1 MKKRAFPLITL
12 FLCLSSL
19 SFHLNSGMSATGYDF
34 VVVGYWKFDEGL
46 GIMAF
51 DSSGY
56 GNDGELI
63 NGPSWVTGISGSAL
77 RFDGVNDHVNISDS
91 ASLDITSNIRIEA
104 WINPDVNDELMNI
117 VSKRGLLGNY
127 SYTLNMGV
135 LPNLDYP
142 ENGNPGTHP
151 GKIGFLWA
159 SDGTPATEQYL
170 VSNTVIPV
178 STWTNTTVMYNGSYV
193 EMYINGTL
201 DNSTAYTG
209 SLYTGNADLF
219 IGHAA
224 DNSPYYFDGVIDE
237 VEISRTFPYYEAT
250 ISAYCY
256 TEGTDVGI
264 PITLDGTPTGFMT
277 PHTFTKTGTH
287 SFTVPSAD
295 ANGHLFYRW
304 STGLETTTIIVSTA
318 GTYTAYYGD
327 PFPIERHDVAVTNVT
342 SSRNIAHQ
350 GSTMV
355 DIYVEVRNE
364 GTFSETFSV
373 ATYYNSTLLGNQTVT
388 LALSTN
394 TILAFSWNTTE
405 VSYGYY
411 ILSANASQ
419 VPGETDLTD
428 NHFINGIVIV
438 TVPGDIDGDFD
449 VDLDDL
455 YYILIAYGTGIGDPD
470 YNPNADINGDGEIN
484 LYDLYYVLWNYGT

>member
-1 MKKRAFPLITL
+1 MKKRAFSLIALVL
-12 FLCLSSL
+12 FLSTLG
-19 SFHLNSGMSATGYDF
+19 FKLNSGMSATGYDF
-34 VVVGYWKFDEGL
+34 VVVGYWKFDEDL

-51 DSSGY
+51 DNSGY

-63 NGPSWVTGISGSAL
+63 NGPTWVTGISGTAL

-104 WINPDVNDELMNI
+104 WINPDINDELMNI

-135 LPNLDYP
+135 LPHPDYP

-159 SDGTPATEQYL
+159 PGGTPATEQYL
-170 VSNTVIPV
+170 VSNTVIPTG
-178 STWTNTTVMYNGSYV
+178 TWTNITAVYDGSYV
-193 EMYINGTL
+193 EMYIDGSL
-201 DNSTAYTG
+201 DNSTSYTG
-209 SLYTGNADLF
+209 SLYAGNADLF

-224 DNSPYYFDGVIDE
+224 DNSPHCFDGVIDE
-237 VEISRTFPYYEAT
+237 VKISRTFPYYEAT
-250 ISAYCY
+250 IKAYCY
-256 TEGTDVGI
+256 IEGADVNVF
-264 PITLDGTPTGFMT
+264 ITMDGTPTGFTT

-287 SFTVPSAD
+287 TFTVPSAD
-295 ANGHLFYRW
+295 ANGHPFYRW

-419 VPGETDLTD
+419 VLGETDLTD

-438 TVPGDIDGDFD
+438 TVPGDIDGDGN

-455 YYILIAYGTGIGDPD
+455 YYILIAYGTSIGDPD
-470 YNPNADINGDGEIN
+470 YNSNADINGDGEIN
-484 LYDLYYVLWNYGT
+484 LDDLYYVLWNYGT